1 MKGQKKIKAKKL
13 RNHAPNSAK
22 AYSWMKYDRNF
33 VHDQMADV
41 STLPMS
47 RGSKRKG
54 LYTFAYEHPNRR
66 LYRYLDR
73 FMEKQ
78 VGRKLSDVFR
88 DFKRLGWKSTYE
100 MYFYWDSYVSTN
112 IDICYW
118 YHYFE
123 SEDGTFTRV
132 A

>member
-1 MKGQKKIKAKKL
+1 MKGQKKIKTKKI
-13 RNHAPNSAK
+13 RNHAPNAAK

-33 VHDQMADV
+33 VHDHMADV

-88 DFKRLGWKSTYE
+88 DFRRVVCKNYAKYLRYRKTC
-100 MYFYWDSYVSTN
+100 VSLCKNYT
-112 IDICYW
+112 D
-118 YHYFE
+118 E
-123 SEDGTFTRV
+123 
-132 A
+132 